1 MAVRHNCGMDT
12 GPLTK
17 RERASVGIAWAIAL
31 LAAILIGVLA
41 GRDRQLAWVSIA
53 MLMLVFVSALLQLL
67 LAKPAGFIHRMSL
80 SLAGAAVIL
89 ALASLVFVLAG
100 ASGFVTAR

>member
-41 GRDRQLAWVSIA
+41 GRDRQLA
-53 MLMLVFVSALLQLL
+53 
-67 LAKPAGFIHRMSL
+67 KPAGFIHRMSL